1 MATTAM
7 SALMIAGKG
16 DECVD
21 GCEERTKKKVGG
33 GNCQGWLGDPI
44 WFPLRRCRTVG
55 LYPGG

>member
-1 MATTAM
+1 LMATTAM

-33 GNCQGWLGDPI
+33 KLS
-44 WFPLRRCRTVG
+44 RVVG
-55 LYPGG
+55 